1 MHELQRTAMPI
12 AAGTDRLRW
21 KSHSHRATSDLTTNP
36 NRKQQGTPA
45 TSRTEKATQHQT
57 QRPKIPANPMANTET
72 PMANTANPMAN
83 TETPMANLRLGGK
96 PRHCYRMYM
105 TEWRISNFLKSR
117 SNLP

>member
-72 PMANTANPMAN
+72 PMANT
-83 TETPMANLRLGGK
+83 ETPMANLRLGGK